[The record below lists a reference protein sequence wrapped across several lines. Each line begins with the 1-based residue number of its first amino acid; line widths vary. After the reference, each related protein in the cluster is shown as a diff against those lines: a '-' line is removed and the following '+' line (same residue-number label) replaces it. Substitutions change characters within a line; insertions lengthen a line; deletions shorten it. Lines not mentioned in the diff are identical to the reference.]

1 MADATNMRRTMPPM
15 RRWCQVGVLL
25 LLAAC
30 TSEAGT
36 GTTTTTQSTATT
48 AAQGSTTT
56 THRPNTGQ
64 LLEDLDASLCPD
76 SVFTCVTLD
85 MPMNHFDPADERT
98 IPVTFAVLPATGD
111 SLGAFVTATG
121 GPGSSGIAVA
131 DSYTKALDP
140 AIPESYDSVFFD
152 QRGVAMSGGLSCP
165 QAAAAYY
172 RVDATTALGVDQEI
186 LTAAASTVATD
197 CVAEMGDPEMLPY
210 LGTDQVA
217 ADLERFREALGYDKM
232 VLYGESYGTQVAQT
246 YAAAHGDRLTRMI
259 LDGTVDL
266 TLEGLDFFHQ
276 QAAEFGQ
283 TLQSTLDYCA
293 SDEFC
298 TADLGTGPDD
308 AYDHLLA
315 LLVEGPLT
323 AQFPLPTGGFEE
335 RSFGLGDLEVVAGGQ
350 MYSEDDRMMFLRA
363 LAAQSGR
370 DDLVPL
376 LRLLYLN
383 LGIDAGSEAVLEDP
397 TYSDAIYYAVE
408 CLDYYYPGSTPDET
422 AQAFFTAGADVNEPR
437 LGILFYGDLPC
448 AFWPN
453 AIKDAT
459 RPEPLVAAG
468 VPAVVLGSTADPA
481 TPYRQGVDVSERLDE
496 GYLISQQGGP
506 HVIFG
511 RGNECPDDPVT
522 AFILEGRPPDVTQ
535 CEGDVVGYYI
545 SLLPVTLDEF
555 DSAETMFDSVEFEIF
570 YMPEYY
576 WWDTVTDTPVGCNQ
590 GGVITFTAQE
600 ETDRFILEE
609 CVFMDGLTLTG
620 DGSYDWEDDVFT
632 LDVQVGSLDCL
643 YSYERSSEEYMV
655 EDNCPTDRFDG

>member
-1 MADATNMRRTMPPM
+1 M

-30 TSEAGT
+30 TTDGGNGATEPPQTTTAGP
-36 GTTTTTQSTATT
+36 TTTTE
-48 AAQGSTTT
+48 
-56 THRPNTGQ
+56 RPSTGQ
-64 LLEDLDASLCPD
+64 LMEDLDASLCPD

-131 DSYTKALDP
+131 DSYTDALDP
-140 AIPESYDSVFFD
+140 AIPESYDIVFFD

-165 QAAAAYY
+165 QAAADYY
-172 RVDATTALGVDQEI
+172 RVDATTGLGFDQEA
-186 LTAAASTVATD
+186 LTSAASTFSEG
-197 CVAEMGDPEMLPY
+197 CVSEMGNPAILPY
-210 LGTDQVA
+210 LGTDQA
-217 ADLERFREALGYDKM
+217 AEDLEVFRQTFGYDQI
-232 VLYGESYGTQVAQT
+232 VLYGESYGTQLSQT
-246 YAAAHGDRLTRMI
+246 YADAHRERVARMI

-266 TLEGLDFFHQ
+266 TLEGLDFFQ
-276 QAAEFGQ
+276 EQATAFGA
-283 TLQSTLDYCA
+283 TLRSTLDYCA
-293 SDEFC
+293 EDEFC
-298 TADLGTGPDD
+298 AADLGVSPDQ
-308 AYDHLLA
+308 AYDQLLA

-323 AQFPLPTGGFEE
+323 APYPLATGGFEE
-335 RSFGLGDLEVVAGGQ
+335 RTFGLGDLEVVASGQ

-370 DDLVPL
+370 GDLVPL

-383 LGIDAGSEAVLEDP
+383 IGIDAETETAIEDP

-408 CLDYYYPGSTPDET
+408 CLDYHYPGSTPEET
-422 AQAFFTAGADVNEPR
+422 AQAFFTAGAEMDPAR
-437 LGILFYGDLPC
+437 LGVVFFGDLPC
-448 AFWPN
+448 AFWPT
-453 AIKDAT
+453 ASDDPT
-459 RPEPLVAAG
+459 RPEPLAAPG
-468 VPAVVLGSTADPA
+468 VPTVVLGATADPA
-481 TPYRQGVDVSERLDE
+481 TPHQQGVDVAERLE
-496 GYLISQQGGP
+496 EAYLISKQGGP

-511 RGNECPDDPVT
+511 RGNECPDDAVT
-522 AFILEGRPPDVTQ
+522 SFIVEGTAPEESE

-545 SLLPVTLDEF
+545 SLLPLTVDEF

-576 WWDTVTDTPVGCNQ
+576 WWDTVSDMPVGCNQ

-600 ETDRFILEE
+600 ETDGFILEE

-620 DGSYDWEDDVFT
+620 EGSYDWEEDVFT
-632 LDVQVGSLDCL
+632 LEVQVGAADCL
-643 YSYERSSEEYMV
+643 YSYRRSGEEYSV
-655 EDNCPTDRFDG
+655 EDNCPTDQFSG

>member
-1 MADATNMRRTMPPM
+1 MPPM
-15 RRWCQVGVLL
+15 RRWCHVGVLL

-48 AAQGSTTT
+48 TTPAPT
-56 THRPNTGQ
+56 ATIARPATDQ

-76 SVFTCVTLD
+76 SEFTCVTLD
-85 MPMNHFDPADERT
+85 MPMDHFDAADERT
-98 IPVTFAVLPATGD
+98 IAVTFAVKPASGER
-111 SLGAFVTATG
+111 LGAFVTATG

-131 DSYTKALDP
+131 DSYTDALDP
-140 AIPESYDSVFFD
+140 AIPESYDIVFFD

-165 QAAAAYY
+165 EAAAAYY
-172 RVDATTALGVDQEI
+172 RVDATTALGFDQEA
-186 LTAAASTVATD
+186 LTSAASSFADD
-197 CVAEMGDPEMLPY
+197 CVAEMDDPEMLPY
-210 LGTDQVA
+210 LGTDQVVE
-217 ADLERFREALGYDKM
+217 DLEVFRDTFGYEQI
-232 VLYGESYGTQVAQT
+232 VLYGESYGTQVSQT
-246 YAAAHGDRLTRMI
+246 YAAAHGDRVARLI

-266 TLEGLDFFHQ
+266 TLEGLDFFDE
-276 QAAEFGQ
+276 QATAFGD

-293 SDEFC
+293 GDEFC
-298 TADLGTGPDD
+298 ATDLGVAADE
-308 AYDHLLA
+308 AYDRLVA
-315 LLVEGPLT
+315 LLMEGPLT
-323 AQFPLPTGGFEE
+323 AQYPLPSGGSEE
-335 RSFGLGDLEVVAGGQ
+335 RSFGLGDLEVVASGQ

-370 DDLVPL
+370 GDLVPL

-383 LGIDAGSEAVLEDP
+383 LGIDAETEAVIEDP

-408 CLDYYYPGSTPDET
+408 CLDYHYPGSTPDEK
-422 AQAFFTAGADVNEPR
+422 AQAFFTAGADLNPGR
-437 LGILFYGDLPC
+437 LGILFFGDLPC

-453 AIKDAT
+453 ANEDPT
-459 RPEPLVAAG
+459 RPEPLVASG
-468 VPAVVLGSTADPA
+468 TPTVVLSATADPA
-481 TPYRQGVDVSERLDE
+481 TPYQQGVDVSGRIED

-511 RGNECPDDPVT
+511 RGNECPDDAVSS
-522 AFILEGRPPDVTQ
+522 FILEGTAPDVTE

-545 SLLPVTLDEF
+545 SLLPQSVDEF

-576 WWDTVTDTPVGCNQ
+576 WWDTVTDTPAGCNQ

-600 ETDRFILEE
+600 ETDGFTLEE

-620 DGSYDWEDDVFT
+620 EGSYNWDEDIFT
-632 LDVQVGSLDCL
+632 LDVQVGAADCL
-643 YSYERSSEEYMV
+643 YSYERSGEEYTV
-655 EDNCPTDRFDG
+655 EDNCPTDQFDG